1 MIVRGM
7 DQQKICSAIKLC
19 KNSSS
24 MKEKEEAV
32 KIISRSVVTNT
43 VECEL
48 CDYLATIAEEYVKNI
63 PDWMIDIKNF
73 KDILIP
79 FDCQTVYI
87 YNPLQNAVVDL
98 KTEELFL
105 IPEE

>member
-24 MKEKEEAV
+24 MKEKEAV

-48 CDYLATIAEEYVKNI
+48 CDYLATIAEEYVKNNI
-63 PDWMIDIKNF
+63 SEF
-73 KDILIP
+73 TILDDVSKVCNL
-79 FDCQTVYI
+79 FSGE
-87 YNPLQNAVVDL
+87 LQEQVP
-98 KTEELFL
+98 
-105 IPEE
+105 I